1 MSTLVLTREQSLA
14 SLLESASSTITVD
27 ILRRTRTGTHLR
39 TEFRNVYDSIVR
51 SLEDGDFTR
60 DSMPEYAAYAI
71 DQLLQAARGTS
82 FRTERMTR
90 SQVLFRAAQRLE
102 EAISSLR
109 AEPKDS
115 RAVA

>member
-1 MSTLVLTREQSLA
+1 MSTLALTREQSLA
-14 SLLESASSTITVD
+14 DLLESAASTITVD

-51 SLEDGDFTR
+51 SLEDGGFTR
-60 DSMPEYAAYAI
+60 DTMPEYAAYAI

-82 FRTERMTR
+82 FRTERMTS
-90 SQVLFRAAQRLE
+90 SQILFRAAHRLE
-102 EAISSLR
+102 EAIAALR
-109 AEPKDS
+109 TDPKDD